1 MLTLLD
7 TYVVCVTAIV
17 ERVIGDSCVINACSC
32 VYAISAM
39 DDGNFGVTFNSL
51 CGARVHV
58 MSG

>member
-1 MLTLLD
+1 MLTLLG

-39 DDGNFGVTFNSL
+39 DDGNCS
-51 CGARVHV
+51 
-58 MSG
+58 SE